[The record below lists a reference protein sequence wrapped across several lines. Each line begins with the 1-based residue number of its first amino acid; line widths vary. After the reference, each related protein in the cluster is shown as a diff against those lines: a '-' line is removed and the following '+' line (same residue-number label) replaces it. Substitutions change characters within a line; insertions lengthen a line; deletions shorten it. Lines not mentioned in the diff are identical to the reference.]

1 MRVLLT
7 GAYGQLGRCLLDRF
21 PADWITLACG
31 SAELDITDR
40 CAVMRVVK
48 KFKPDVIMNAAA
60 YTAVDKAE
68 TDRTRALKV
77 NAIGPENLAQAA
89 KLVNARLIHVSTDYV
104 FDGKYK
110 TAYTESDQP
119 CPVNFYGLSKWEGE
133 KRVLDISSEAVI
145 LRTSWVFSEYG
156 NNFVNTMLHLA
167 ETQHE
172 IKVVNDQCAC
182 PTYAGDLAWAMIRL
196 ALQQDAR
203 GIYHYCG
210 DEPVSWCE
218 FAQAVFIAVK
228 KEISVFGISGRDY
241 ASAAVRPTNSL
252 LCCDKI
258 KEFNIHPSDWQNY
271 LLTISKNY
279 KIAS

>member
-7 GAYGQLGRCLLDRF
+7 GAYGQLGRCILDRF
-21 PADWITLACG
+21 PTDWITLACG

-40 CAVMRVVK
+40 SAVMRIVK
-48 KFKPDVIMNAAA
+48 KFKPDVIMNTAA

-89 KLVNARLIHVSTDYV
+89 KLVSARLIHISTDYV
-104 FDGKYK
+104 FDGIKK

-119 CPVNFYGLSKWEGE
+119 CPINFYGLSKWEGE
-133 KRVLDISSEAVI
+133 KRVIDILPEAI
-145 LRTSWVFSEYG
+145 IIRTSWVFSEYG
-156 NNFVNTMLHLA
+156 SNFVDTMLHLA
-167 ETQHE
+167 ETRHE
-172 IKVVNDQCAC
+172 IKVVNDQYGC
-182 PTYAGDLAWAMIRL
+182 PTYAGDLAQAMILL
-196 ALQQDAR
+196 AVQPEAR

-218 FAQAVFIAVK
+218 FAQALFIAVK
-228 KEISVFGISGRDY
+228 KDISVFGIRSTDY
-241 ASAAVRPTNSL
+241 PTAAVRPLNSQ

-258 KEFNIHPSDWQNY
+258 KKMNIKTSDWQSY
-271 LLTISKNY
+271 LLTIYKNY